1 MPAGRS
7 WHPPGD
13 GGAVRMR
20 RAERDGGPRSS
31 WAPPVAVG
39 PRAERA
45 RFAREVLVR
54 MGCGSAPP
62 AILSVQQP
70 FRTQITRCGQ
80 EFRKVRMQLMELE
93 LMPAEMCHNRMQ
105 FVAESPI
112 TVQDFT
118 RCCPSQS
125 SRKHNLCSQQQR
137 CTASTT
143 STNHQYCRAHTCVSR
158 CAAQPPLLAGP
169 PPSRPPFLQGITH
182 PLVGQEEEAKSLV
195 K

>member
-45 RFAREVLVR
+45 QSAREVLVR

-93 LMPAEMCHNRMQ
+93 LMPAEMCHSRVQ

-125 SRKHNLCSQQQR
+125 SRKHNLFPAAAVHCQYHQYQPSVLQSPHLCVPLC
-137 CTASTT
+137 CTATPA
-143 STNHQYCRAHTCVSR
+143 CRSPSFPSSI
-158 CAAQPPLLAGP
+158 PPRDH
-169 PPSRPPFLQGITH
+169 PPSCWAGGRSQI
-182 PLVGQEEEAKSLV
+182 SS
-195 K
+195 